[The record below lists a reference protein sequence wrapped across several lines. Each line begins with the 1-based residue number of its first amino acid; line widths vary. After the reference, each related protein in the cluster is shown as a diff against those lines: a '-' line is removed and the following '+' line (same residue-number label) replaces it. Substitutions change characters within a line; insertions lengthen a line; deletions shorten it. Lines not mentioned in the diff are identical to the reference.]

1 MKYMPN
7 RLQHESS
14 PYLKQH
20 QNNPVD
26 WFPWGKEALQKAES
40 ENKLIIVSIGYAAC
54 HWCHVMERES
64 FENNEVAKVM
74 NDHFIAVKV
83 DREERPDI
91 DHIYMTA
98 VQLMKGQGGW
108 PLNVI
113 CLPDGRPI
121 YGGTYFRPEDW
132 VNILI
137 QLNETW
143 LQKPDVAYDYAERLT
158 EGIVRSDLIPHHEI
172 DEPFQLQMLTDMVDD
187 WKNSFDAKH
196 GGNRRVPKFPI
207 PNNWLFLLR
216 YGFHTQDNT
225 VLEHVHFTLKKIAS
239 GGIYD
244 HVGGGFARYSVDAEW
259 HIPHFE
265 KMLYDN
271 ALLVSLYCE
280 AYLHKQD
287 PQYKRV
293 VFETLAWVQR
303 EMMHPSGGFY
313 SSLDADSDGVEGKY
327 YCFTQDEIVE
337 ALGEDAML
345 FIQYFQI
352 TEEGNWQEMHSNVL
366 KTAVDADILAQEA
379 GFTADEWEV
388 YLAEVK
394 KKLYAFREK
403 RNRPALDNKVLCA
416 WNSMVIRAFTDAYRT
431 FNKQEFLDVAVSCDQ
446 FIKENLLDGEG
457 NLLRQPEHHGRQV
470 LGFLDDYAFYID
482 ALIGLYEATFN
493 VEYLN
498 RAKGLTNR
506 VLSDF
511 RQEGDTVFRYSSK
524 KAEQLIAEKREIM
537 DDVIPSSN
545 SVFVTQLFKLGLFFD
560 EDKYR
565 SMAMQTLIN
574 VFPQI
579 KTYPSAFSNWAMLVL
594 NEVVGVNEIAIT
606 GPESNTYRRELDR
619 TYLPN
624 KITLGGMN
632 ENLPLLKNRI
642 GESTRVYVCKNKSCS
657 LPVDTI
663 PAALNLI
670 FNPEIQ

>member
-1 MKYMPN
+1 MPN

-313 SSLDADSDGVEGKY
+313 SALDADSDGVEGKY

-337 ALGEDAML
+337 ALGEDAKL

-352 TEEGNWQEMHSNVL
+352 TTEGNWEEMHSNVL

-379 GFTADEWEV
+379 GFTAEEWEI
-388 YLAEVK
+388 YLAEIK
-394 KKLYAFREK
+394 KKLFSFREK
-403 RNRPALDNKVLCA
+403 RNRPALDDKVLCA
-416 WNSMVIRAFTDAYRT
+416 WNSMMIRAFTDAYRT
-431 FNKQEFLDVAVSCDQ
+431 FNQQEFLDVAVSCDQ

-511 RQEGDTVFRYSSK
+511 RQEGDTVFSYSSK